1 MAKVSVF
8 LSRKVSD
15 GEYGSF
21 ESTIGIEDDVPQG
34 TDQGSFAAGLRAWCK
49 AFLDETLAV
58 QRREYLHMPDM
69 VGFEPAPRPNAP
81 TSVAVRP
88 PAAIRATVTEDALE
102 PSRVPIDDAGNE
114 YDIFVVDKLR
124 IESTSTGTKVGKA
137 LGGKWRRHGVMV
149 WPEVMEALIGSIA
162 DLDVGQEFGPPKPG
176 TKAKALLNEK
186 GSPSKVVEWL

>member
-21 ESTIGIEDDVPQG
+21 EGTIGIEDDVPQG
-34 TDQGSFAAGLRAWCK
+34 SDRDSFAAGLRAWCK
-49 AFLDETLAV
+49 AFLDETLAS
-58 QRREYLHMPDM
+58 QRKEYLQPP
-69 VGFEPAPRPNAP
+69 GILA
-81 TSVAVRP
+81 VAKQLG
-88 PAAIRATVTEDALE
+88 ATVTEEAPE
-102 PSRVPIDDAGNE
+102 PTRVPVDDDGNE

-124 IESTSTGTKVGKA
+124 IESTSTGTKIGKA
-137 LGGKWRRHGVMV
+137 FGGKWRKFGVMV
-149 WPEVMEALIGSIA
+149 WPEIMEALIGSIA

>member
-15 GEYGSF
+15 GEYGNF
-21 ESTIGIEDDVPQG
+21 EGTIGIEDDVPQG
-34 TDQGSFAAGLRAWCK
+34 SDKDSFAAGLRAWCK
-49 AFLDETLAV
+49 AFLDETLAS
-58 QRREYLHMPDM
+58 QRKEYLKAPGIFEVAKQLGGM
-69 VGFEPAPRPNAP
+69 VTDDAELAAAVAQREFPEPRF
-81 TSVAVRP
+81 
-88 PAAIRATVTEDALE
+88 
-102 PSRVPIDDAGNE
+102 VPIDDDANE

-137 LGGKWRRHGVMV
+137 FGGKWKKFGVMV

-176 TKAKALLNEK
+176 TRAKALLNEK